1 MSSETRGLLD
11 TSVVIDRADID
22 PATLPDV
29 WALSAVTLA
38 ELSAG
43 PLLADDP
50 AIRAE
55 RQLDL
60 QWAES
65 NVEAVPFT
73 SDTSRIFGRLCGL
86 VHAAGRKPRP
96 KALDL
101 MIAATAVEQGVV
113 LYTRNPKDLQ
123 GLDSVVTVLGL

>member
-1 MSSETRGLLD
+1 MTAQTRGLLD
-11 TSVVIDRADID
+11 TSVVIDRAIID
-22 PATLPDV
+22 PAQLPDS

-43 PLLADDP
+43 PLMSDDP
-50 AIRAE
+50 TIRAE

-65 NVEAVPFT
+65 TVEAIAFT
-73 SDTSRIFGRLCGL
+73 SDTARIFGRLCGM
-86 VHAAGRKPRP
+86 VRAAGRKPRP

-101 MIAATAVEQGVV
+101 MIAATAVEQDVP
-113 LYTRNPKDLQ
+113 LFTRNPKDLK
-123 GLDSVVTVLGL
+123 GLDTALTIVEL

>member
-1 MSSETRGLLD
+1 VTTETRGLLD
-11 TSVVIDRADID
+11 TSAVIDRADID
-22 PATLPDV
+22 PKDLPDA

-43 PLLADDP
+43 PLLTDDP

-86 VHAAGRKPRP
+86 VRAAGKPRP

-101 MIAATAVEQGVV
+101 MIAATAVEHGIP

-123 GLDSVVTVLGL
+123 GLDSVLTVREL